1 MYRVPEH
8 QGYTETPLLDADQ
21 APFYALHLSSARL
34 AKGLPGFRLCG
45 RTVRNPME
53 TCVSDSR
60 HNVGLGHG
68 HDSPQLGKAGSP
80 TYLLKYSTSRS
91 VSSISTPSKS
101 LGRNTSSRKTQPG
114 GLSAYG
120 QASGVMLGALLPI
133 YRDCPPPHGLVGVGV
148 QPLGS

>member
-1 MYRVPEH
+1 MSPT
-8 QGYTETPLLDADQ
+8 QDTMWDLGMDMTPLSWEKQ
-21 APFYALHLSSARL
+21 AAH
-34 AKGLPGFRLCG
+34 
-45 RTVRNPME
+45 
-53 TCVSDSR
+53 
-60 HNVGLGHG
+60 
-68 HDSPQLGKAGSP
+68 